1 MIKRIEKMRDDA
13 EEERIKELVKK
24 MNEECEQ
31 ALRKQWEDA
40 EEIKRRTLQIMIE
53 KTRKQVYDEE
63 QTDKQRSVRQA
74 LEKAEVY

>member
-1 MIKRIEKMRDDA
+1 MRDDA
-13 EEERIKELVKK
+13 EEERMKELVKK

-40 EEIKRRTLQIMIE
+40 EEIKHRTLKIMIE
-53 KTRKQVYDEE
+53 QTRKQVYEEE
-63 QTDKQRSVRQA
+63 QTDKQRCVRQA